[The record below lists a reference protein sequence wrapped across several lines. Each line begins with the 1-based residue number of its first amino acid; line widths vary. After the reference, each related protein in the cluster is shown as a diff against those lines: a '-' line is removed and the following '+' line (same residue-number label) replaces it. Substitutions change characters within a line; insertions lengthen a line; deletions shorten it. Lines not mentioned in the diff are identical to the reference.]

1 MGIPKHL
8 GDILFIEDN
17 PGDVRF
23 TKEML
28 KEGEYRGTFHVVS
41 DGAKALDFL
50 QRRGEYDDA
59 PRPDIVLL
67 DVHLPRMNGN
77 EVVKAVKRTDELDD
91 IPVVLLTGSLK
102 ESKDLEADVPEA
114 DAYIRKPIGPDE
126 FTEAVRSC
134 GEAETLDDAE

>member
-8 GDILFIEDN
+8 GDILLVEDN
-17 PGDVRF
+17 PGDVRL

-28 KEGEYRGTFHVVS
+28 EEGGYRGTFHVVS
-41 DGAKALDFL
+41 DGAEALDFL
-50 QRRGEYDDA
+50 HQRGEYDEA
-59 PRPDIVLL
+59 PRPDTVLL
-67 DVHLPRMNGN
+67 DVHLPRMNGD
-77 EVVKAVKRTDELDD
+77 EVVETVKRTDELDD

-102 ESKDLEADVPEA
+102 EGTDLEADIPEA

-134 GEAETLDDAE
+134 GDAGALNDAE